1 MVFISVF
8 FVLSFKLIAQYT
20 PVPKL
25 QALFEKGLYTE
36 CIDKS
41 NIYLEKNREELY
53 PYFWQL
59 RSYLEIHKS
68 KFHEKKK
75 TAYDKALTIAT
86 KLKKKDTKSYFLK
99 EYPEVFAEIMTEGKL
114 KAKALCGENR
124 EKAVNLLN
132 KLSILEQDPEL
143 EFVLYECLSSH
154 NDPSAIS
161 VLSALVESL
170 PARRSAG
177 TLPKDTFESYYARL
191 AVEMA
196 KLGKYNKAVTIC
208 RKAGISY
215 KTTPKCE
222 TAMALFSNKLI
233 NKFDFNT
240 DLNTLKS
247 ANGFMRSLDSIYGS
261 NAYTQIKLN
270 LSYLM
275 ASRYLQLATDDK
287 ATEALTYIKAYI
299 NQTNGPATDSIQ
311 NFFVSFIFRN
321 TGKPNYYE
329 NRVFAVQ
336 TEITRF
342 FMRFSLFDAA
352 RFVNADYQKR
362 KLWKLSYAYLKY
374 CQTTFPR
381 QKAELN
387 KLKSELDK
395 KLASQMKSGEYSPD
409 VSDPDFQPS
418 GPELKRLQLD
428 KDLQSLSRLLNNQK
442 FREFAVLMNRCLIL
456 NPGEKRLL
464 ELKKQFVIADYRQM
478 LKNEQNLN
486 SIKLLQTPAS
496 ELKCSAG
503 NPSTEAVSLVQAR
516 LNYVRRLAGIP
527 DSSVF
532 DPVLN
537 KQCQA
542 AALMMDANNSLDHSP
557 PKNWKCY
564 SNEGAIAAG
573 SGNLS
578 LGHGFTAALMGQ
590 VEDGG
595 SGNYACG
602 HRRWILNPYNRVFG
616 FGSTENA
623 MCLKV
628 FGNSGKKINSDFVYR
643 DTQYIA
649 WPSADYFPLALVP
662 ERWSFS
668 LPDADFSK
676 TVIKVFLNGKP
687 VKITVE
693 KLAEGYALNTI
704 VWQMSEL
711 PLADAVYTIQI
722 SNVKNRIGKVLNF
735 TYKTTLLKIE

>member
-1 MVFISVF
+1 M
-8 FVLSFKLIAQYT
+8 AQYT

-25 QALFEKGLYTE
+25 QILFEKGLYTE

-86 KLKKKDTKSYFLK
+86 KLKKKDSRSYFSK
-99 EYPEVFAEIMTEGKL
+99 EYPEVFDEIMSEGKL
-114 KAKALCGENR
+114 KAKSGCGENQ

-132 KLSILEQDPEL
+132 KLSILERDPEL
-143 EFVLYECLSSH
+143 EFALYECFRSH
-154 NDPSAIS
+154 NDPSAVNILTS
-161 VLSALVESL
+161 LVESL
-170 PARRSAG
+170 PARLNEG
-177 TLPKDTFESYYARL
+177 IIEKDTFESYYAAL
-191 AVEMA
+191 ASELVN
-196 KLGKYNKAVTIC
+196 LGKYYKAVTIC
-208 RKAGISY
+208 RKARFSY
-215 KTTPKCE
+215 RTTPKCE
-222 TAMALFSNKLI
+222 AAMALFSNKLI
-233 NKFDFNT
+233 KSFDFNT

-247 ANGFMRSLDSIYGS
+247 ANRYILSLDSVYGGIA
-261 NAYTQIKLN
+261 NNEIKLN

-275 ASRYLQLATDDK
+275 ASRYLQLATEDK
-287 ATEALTYIKAYI
+287 PAEALTQIKAYI
-299 NQTNGPATDSIQ
+299 SQIKEPATDSIQ
-311 NFFVSFIFRN
+311 NFFISFIFRN
-321 TGKPNYYE
+321 EGKPNYYE
-329 NRVFAVQ
+329 NRVFSVQ

-342 FMRFSLFDAA
+342 FMRFSLFEAA
-352 RFVNADYQKR
+352 KFVNSDFQKR
-362 KLWKLSYAYLKY
+362 KLWKISYAYLKY
-374 CQTTFPR
+374 CQTAFPKDKTEVNR
-381 QKAELN
+381 
-387 KLKSELDK
+387 LKSELDK
-395 KLASQMKSGEYSPD
+395 KVAHLIKSGEFSPD
-409 VSDPDFQPS
+409 FNDPDFRPS
-418 GPELKRLQLD
+418 GTELKRIQLE
-428 KDLQSLSRLLNNQK
+428 KDIQDLTRLLNAAK
-442 FREFAVLMNRCLIL
+442 YREFAVLMSRSLL
-456 NPGEKRLL
+456 LYPEEKRLL

-478 LKNEQNLN
+478 LKNEQKLN
-486 SIKLLQTPAS
+486 TIKLLQTPAS
-496 ELKCSAG
+496 ELKCNPGAPSA
-503 NPSTEAVSLVQAR
+503 EAVSMVLAR

-537 KQCQA
+537 RQCQA
-542 AALMMDANNSLDHSP
+542 AALMMDANNSLNHSP

-564 SNEGAIAAG
+564 SNEGATAAG

-578 LGHGFTAALMGQ
+578 LGHGFTEALMGQ
-590 VEDGG
+590 VEDAG
-595 SGNYACG
+595 SGNFACG

-628 FGNSGKKINSDFVYR
+628 FGNAVKKVNSDFVYR
-643 DTQYIA
+643 DSQFIA
-649 WPSADYFPLALVP
+649 WPSADYFPLALAP

-676 TVIKVFLNGKP
+676 AVVKVFLNGKP
-687 VKITVE
+687 VKVTVE

-704 VWQMSEL
+704 VWIISEL
-711 PLADAVYTIQI
+711 PLTESVYTIQI
-722 SNVKNRIGKVLNF
+722 SNVKNRSGKVLNF